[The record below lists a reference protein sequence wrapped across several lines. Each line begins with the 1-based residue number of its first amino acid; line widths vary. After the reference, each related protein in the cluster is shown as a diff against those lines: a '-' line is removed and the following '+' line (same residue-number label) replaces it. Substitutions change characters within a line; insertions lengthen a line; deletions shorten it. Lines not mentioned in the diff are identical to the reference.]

1 MPILFPYEKFG
12 FWPII
17 VTSLL
22 AGTGFVFTLISGQ
35 GLIGHLSNN
44 KNRATAFTYQSI
56 VFFNFGINRTGSRRL
71 SDRSRKLLLGVR
83 RSAHLCTSR
92 GGIFLL
98 QARGL
103 PSAFNKSQA
112 KDNRHH
118 SAFELFKDEK
128 VRNVLL
134 ASAFVSMAWDLQAF
148 MIPVYGTEIGLD
160 AVAIGWLLSTFSI
173 CTFAVRV
180 FMPILLRFSRNGPS
194 LFS

>member
-1 MPILFPYEKFG
+1 MSDADSFPYEKFG

-56 VFFNFGINRTGSRRL
+56 AFSISGSTGPVVAGYLIDHGSYYWAFGGALTFA
-71 SDRSRKLLLGVR
+71 LLG
-83 RSAHLCTSR
+83 

-103 PSAFNKSQA
+103 PAAFNKSQA
-112 KDNRHH
+112 KDKRHH
-118 SAFELFKDEK
+118 SAFELFKDVK
-128 VRNVLL
+128 VKNVLL

-148 MIPVYGTEIGLD
+148 MI
-160 AVAIGWLLSTFSI
+160 
-173 CTFAVRV
+173 
-180 FMPILLRFSRNGPS
+180 RFTAPKSDWTRSPS
-194 LFS
+194 AGS